1 MKFFLGLPFSALVG
15 FGLAIA
21 PTILLAQSVTAQPQG
36 MQGSY
41 VGVTVDSSKTNEML
55 QSFMEPGTWD
65 GSPTWSPA
73 ELWREPTEKS
83 SVGIENQFQGRLDL
97 PNSKISA
104 RGAVFLVDKE
114 VKAVMPMLSYDLAVS
129 GNTNVYAGAGYTFVK
144 TPEQA
149 TPLGDRNG
157 VVLSTGVEAAV
168 SDGIVIYGDAKLRL
182 NRDRA
187 DTNPPVRVQVGA
199 GYRF

>member
-1 MKFFLGLPFSALVG
+1 MRSVLGLPHLTLAG

-21 PTILLAQSVTAQPQG
+21 STILLAQSATAQPQG

-55 QSFMEPGTWD
+55 QSFLEPGTWD

-73 ELWREPTEKS
+73 ELWREPSEKS
-83 SVGIENQFQGRLDL
+83 TAGIENQFQGRLDL

-114 VKAVMPMLSYDLAVS
+114 VKAVMPMLSYDLAVTN
-129 GNTNVYAGAGYTFVK
+129 NTNIYAGAGYAFVK
-144 TPEQA
+144 TPEQM
-149 TPLGDRNG
+149 TPVGDRNG
-157 VVLSTGVEAAV
+157 VVLTTGVEAAV